1 MRHLLCILSR
11 GGVQASSCHVGAAD
25 GFDLLHPTELGLGEQ
40 LYRKEA
46 VSPVSL
52 ALTQKPS
59 PRLLEAKGPV
69 VGSGVVGGR
78 ESAVSRVAGEGRA
91 GGSEEEQ
98 GGWGGEDGPPGQ
110 ESEMEGGTGGKF

>member
-1 MRHLLCILSR
+1 MGPPRRAQKRLVGKEGMWYLLCILSR
-11 GGVQASSCHVGAAD
+11 GGVQAGSGHVGAAD

-52 ALTQKPS
+52 ALSQKPS

-69 VGSGVVGGR
+69 VGSGM
-78 ESAVSRVAGEGRA
+78 VAG
-91 GGSEEEQ
+91 
-98 GGWGGEDGPPGQ
+98 
-110 ESEMEGGTGGKF
+110 